1 MPMAEHEVTIARPP
15 EEVFAFLADGTNDP
29 QWRPAVADVAHESGS
44 GAGARY
50 RQGMKG
56 PMGRRIPADFEI
68 TEHEPPRA
76 LAFRVTAGPV
86 RPRGRYELTPAGAGT
101 AVRFRLECELS
112 GPKKVFMSR
121 PVQKSMDGEVRNLE
135 RLKQVLETA

>member
-15 EEVFAFLADGTNDP
+15 ADVFAFLADGTNDP
-29 QWRPAVADVAHESGS
+29 QWRPAVADVAHESGT
-44 GAGARY
+44 GLGARY

-56 PMGRRIPADFEI
+56 PMGRRVPADFEV

-76 LAFRVTAGPV
+76 LAFQVTAGPV
-86 RPRGRYELTPAGAGT
+86 RPRGRYDLAPEGAGT
-101 AVRFRLECELS
+101 RVRFHLECELS
-112 GPKKVFMSR
+112 GPKKLMMSR

-135 RLKQVLETA
+135 RLKQVLER